1 MQHRVH
7 DTGNF
12 TQKKKKKKEKRKK
25 YPKGWQLGVDWSTQP
40 WFLW

>member
-12 TQKKKKKKEKRKK
+12 TQKKKKKTEKRKK
-25 YPKGWQLGVDWSTQP
+25 YPKGWQLGVDWSAQP